1 VAHIGLHHT
10 SRNALVEV
18 FIHQGDLMPV
28 LLPQKWKVWWV
39 TTCSIFFLWLIVA
52 NGTVFIY
59 YAKWGSATWN
69 KSFGMVQ
76 AWDDQKLVNETF
88 LWRCAQ
94 IPAIFENLIPR
105 PEEKKDIHRHTHF

>member
-1 VAHIGLHHT
+1 MEKDGGRTTASITTTEDHRNQGGTST

-18 FIHQGDLMPV
+18 FIRQGDLMPV
-28 LLPQKWKVWWV
+28 LLPKKWKVWWV

-69 KSFGMVQ
+69 KSVGMVQ
-76 AWDDQKLVNETF
+76 AWDGQKLVNETF
-88 LWRCAQ
+88 L
-94 IPAIFENLIPR
+94 
-105 PEEKKDIHRHTHF
+105 